1 MKQRAD
7 QRLVELGL
15 CESREKAKRLIMA
28 GQVYMGTLR
37 IDKPAQ
43 SVEEGAALTIKGQ
56 SLAYVSR
63 GGLKLEK
70 AIAVFDFPV
79 KGLSYLDVGAS
90 TGGFTDCLLQ
100 NGAAHVTSIDV
111 GYGQLDYR
119 LRADERVTV
128 LERLNARYL
137 TLDQIGG
144 EKADG
149 AVMDVSFISISKILP
164 AVCACLKEGS
174 YYMSLVKPQFEAG
187 KELVGSHGVVRDPA
201 VHTMVLQQA
210 VRTFGENG
218 LEVVNMDYSPI
229 RGPEGNIEFLLLG
242 RLHDAAFDNSSWL
255 DTAKELVD
263 RAHRELNS

>member
-28 GQVYMGTLR
+28 GQVYAGTLR

-43 SVEEGAALTIKGQ
+43 PVPEGTALSIKGQ
-56 SLAYVSR
+56 NLPYVSR

-79 KGLSYLDVGAS
+79 KGLRYLDVGAS

-100 NGAAHVTSIDV
+100 NGAEHVVAVDV

-119 LRADERVTV
+119 LRADPRVTV
-128 LERLNARYL
+128 LERVNARYL
-137 TLDQIGG
+137 TPDLIGG
-144 EKADG
+144 KCQG
-149 AVMDVSFISISKILP
+149 AVMDVSFISIGKVLP
-164 AVCACLKEGS
+164 AACSCLESGS

-187 KELVGSHGVVRDPA
+187 REAVGSHGVVRDPE
-201 VHTMVLQQA
+201 VHKSVLLHA
-210 VRTFGENG
+210 LEDFGGVG
-218 LEVVNMDYSPI
+218 LRVQGMDYSPI

-242 RLHDAAFDNSSWL
+242 QLGEAPCDNGDWA
-255 DTAKELVD
+255 DKVPDLVT
-263 RAHRELNS
+263 RAHSEI